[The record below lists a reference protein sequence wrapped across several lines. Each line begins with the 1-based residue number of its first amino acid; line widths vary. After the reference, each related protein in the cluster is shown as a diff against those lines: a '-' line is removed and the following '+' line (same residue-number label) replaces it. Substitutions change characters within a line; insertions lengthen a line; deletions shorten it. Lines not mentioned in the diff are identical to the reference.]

1 MRINRF
7 ESFVVGNPT
16 PELGGPYWIFVK
28 LETACGIVGYGEIYG
43 VPFSPSV
50 VEKMAADVFARRFLN
65 EDPRRVEF
73 LCRRARADNY
83 APRPDASLVATLSA
97 LEIACLD
104 IAGKACGLPIH
115 DFLGGKTRARLRAY
129 TYLYPEA
136 GDKTCVYAD
145 PAQAARR
152 AADCRDLGFTAVKFD
167 PLDKY
172 GAFDPRQ
179 LRLAEISRARLFAR
193 EIRAAVGDDCD
204 LLFGSHGQMTAAAAI
219 RLARELEP
227 FLPLWFEEPTPP
239 ECPAAAAAVAR
250 ATSIP
255 IATGE
260 RLSTAHD
267 FARVLDCDAAAI
279 LQPNLG
285 RVGGIG
291 EAKKIAAL
299 AEMRH
304 AQIAPHLY
312 CGPIAAAANIQ
323 LAAAIPN
330 FLILESIKTMDGFC
344 GEVLKTP
351 LRWEKGDIVVPDA
364 PGLGVELNEKV
375 ARAHPWRGEGLH
387 LNPRLAPD

>member
-239 ECPAAAAAVAR
+239 ECPDAAAAVAR

-267 FARVLDCDAAAI
+267 FARVLDCGAAAI

-344 GEVLKTP
+344 GEILKTP
-351 LRWEKGDIVVPDA
+351 LCWEKGEIVVPDA

>member
-104 IAGKACGLPIH
+104 IAGKACGRPIC
-115 DFLGGKTRARLRAY
+115 DFLGGKTRARLRTY

-136 GDKTCVYAD
+136 GDKSCVYAD

-267 FARVLDCDAAAI
+267 FARVLDCGAAAI

-344 GEVLKTP
+344 GEILKTP

-387 LNPRLAPD
+387 LNPRFAPD

>member
-65 EDPRRVEF
+65 EDPRRIEF

-104 IAGKACGLPIH
+104 IAGKACGRPIH

-136 GDKTCVYAD
+136 GDKADVYAD

-179 LRLAEISRARLFAR
+179 LRLTEISRARLFAR

-239 ECPAAAAAVAR
+239 ECPEAAAAVAR

-344 GEVLKTP
+344 GEMLKTP

>member
-291 EAKKIAAL
+291 EAKKIAVL

-344 GEVLKTP
+344 GEILKTP

>member
-97 LEIACLD
+97 FEIACLD

-136 GDKTCVYAD
+136 GDKACVYAD

-152 AADCRDLGFTAVKFD
+152 AADCRDLGFTAIKFD

-239 ECPAAAAAVAR
+239 ECPDAAAAVAR

-267 FARVLDCDAAAI
+267 FARVLDCGAAAI

-344 GEVLKTP
+344 GEILKTP

>member
-115 DFLGGKTRARLRAY
+115 DFFGGKTRARLRVY

-136 GDKTCVYAD
+136 GDKSCVYAD

-344 GEVLKTP
+344 GEILKTP

>member
-83 APRPDASLVATLSA
+83 APRPDASLAATLSA

-344 GEVLKTP
+344 AEILKTP

>member
-136 GDKTCVYAD
+136 GDKACVYAD

-344 GEVLKTP
+344 GEILKTP

>member
-136 GDKTCVYAD
+136 GDKSCVYAD

-344 GEVLKTP
+344 GEILKTP

>member
-83 APRPDASLVATLSA
+83 APRPDASLAATLSA

-136 GDKTCVYAD
+136 GDKADVYAD

-239 ECPAAAAAVAR
+239 EYPAAAAEVAR

-267 FARVLDCDAAAI
+267 FARVLDCGAATI

-344 GEVLKTP
+344 AEILKTP

-387 LNPRLAPD
+387 LNPRLTPD

>member
-239 ECPAAAAAVAR
+239 ECPAAAVAVAR

-344 GEVLKTP
+344 GEILKTP

>member
-136 GDKTCVYAD
+136 GDKASVYAD

-239 ECPAAAAAVAR
+239 ECPTAAAAVAR

-291 EAKKIAAL
+291 EAKKIASL

-344 GEVLKTP
+344 GEILKTP

>member
-28 LETACGIVGYGEIYG
+28 LETACGIAGYGEIYG

-136 GDKTCVYAD
+136 GDKADVYAD

-312 CGPIAAAANIQ
+312 CGPITAAANIQ

-344 GEVLKTP
+344 GEILKTP

>member
-83 APRPDASLVATLSA
+83 APRPDASLAATLSA

-104 IAGKACGLPIH
+104 IAGKACGCPIH

-136 GDKTCVYAD
+136 GDKSCVYAD

-267 FARVLDCDAAAI
+267 FARVLDCGAAAI

-344 GEVLKTP
+344 GEILKTP

>member
-136 GDKTCVYAD
+136 GDKASVYAD

-179 LRLAEISRARLFAR
+179 LRLAEISRARLFMR

-344 GEVLKTP
+344 GEILKTP

>member
-136 GDKTCVYAD
+136 GDKADVYAD

-167 PLDKY
+167 PIDKY

-267 FARVLDCDAAAI
+267 FARVLDCGAAAI

-344 GEVLKTP
+344 AEILKTP

>member
-28 LETACGIVGYGEIYG
+28 LETSCGIVGYGEIYG

-136 GDKTCVYAD
+136 GDKSCVYAD

-267 FARVLDCDAAAI
+267 FARVLDCGAAAI

-312 CGPIAAAANIQ
+312 CGPIAAAASIQ

-351 LRWEKGDIVVPDA
+351 LRWEEGDIVVPDA

>member
-344 GEVLKTP
+344 GEILKTP

>member
-73 LCRRARADNY
+73 LCRRVRADNY

-97 LEIACLD
+97 LEIACFD
-104 IAGKACGLPIH
+104 IAGKACGLSIH
-115 DFLGGKTRARLRAY
+115 DFLGGKTRARLRSY

-136 GDKTCVYAD
+136 GDKASVYAD

-344 GEVLKTP
+344 GEILKTP

>member
-1 MRINRF
+1 M
-7 ESFVVGNPT
+7 
-16 PELGGPYWIFVK
+16 
-28 LETACGIVGYGEIYG
+28 
-43 VPFSPSV
+43 FSPV
-50 VEKMAADVFARRFLN
+50 VFLN

-136 GDKTCVYAD
+136 GDKADVYAD

-179 LRLAEISRARLFAR
+179 LRLTEISRARLFAR

-239 ECPAAAAAVAR
+239 ECPAAAAEVAR

-267 FARVLDCDAAAI
+267 FARVLDCGAAAI

-291 EAKKIAAL
+291 EAKKNRILGRDASRPNRAAFVL
-299 AEMRH
+299 RPDRGGGEHSTGGGDSEFFDSRIDQDNGRLLRRDIENSVALGERGDRRSGR
-304 AQIAPHLY
+304 AGA
-312 CGPIAAAANIQ
+312 G
-323 LAAAIPN
+323 
-330 FLILESIKTMDGFC
+330 ES
-344 GEVLKTP
+344 
-351 LRWEKGDIVVPDA
+351 
-364 PGLGVELNEKV
+364 N
-375 ARAHPWRGEGLH
+375 
-387 LNPRLAPD
+387 

>member
-83 APRPDASLVATLSA
+83 APRPDASLAATLSA

-136 GDKTCVYAD
+136 GDKASVYAD

-179 LRLAEISRARLFAR
+179 LRLTEISRARLFAR

-344 GEVLKTP
+344 GEILKTP

>member
-193 EIRAAVGDDCD
+193 EIRAAVGNDCD
-204 LLFGSHGQMTAAAAI
+204 LLFGSHGQMTTAAAI
-219 RLARELEP
+219 RLAGELEP

>member
-115 DFLGGKTRARLRAY
+115 DFLGGKTRARLRSY

-136 GDKTCVYAD
+136 GDKADVYAD

-179 LRLAEISRARLFAR
+179 LRLTEISRARLFAR

-250 ATSIP
+250 ATSIS

-344 GEVLKTP
+344 GEILKTP
-351 LRWEKGDIVVPDA
+351 LRWEKGDVVVPDA

>member
-115 DFLGGKTRARLRAY
+115 DFLGGKTRARLRSY

-136 GDKTCVYAD
+136 GDKASVYAD

-267 FARVLDCDAAAI
+267 FARVLDCGAAAI

-344 GEVLKTP
+344 GEILKTP

>member
-28 LETACGIVGYGEIYG
+28 LETACGIAGYGEIYG

-83 APRPDASLVATLSA
+83 APRPDASLAATLSA

-136 GDKTCVYAD
+136 GDKASVYAD

-239 ECPAAAAAVAR
+239 ECPAAAVAVAR

-344 GEVLKTP
+344 GEILKTP

>member
-267 FARVLDCDAAAI
+267 FARVLDCGAAAI

-344 GEVLKTP
+344 GEILKTP

-364 PGLGVELNEKV
+364 PGLGVELDEKV

>member
-83 APRPDASLVATLSA
+83 APRPDASLAATLSA

-179 LRLAEISRARLFAR
+179 LRLTEISRARLFAR

-267 FARVLDCDAAAI
+267 FARVLDCGAAAI

-330 FLILESIKTMDGFC
+330 FLILESIKTMDGFSA
-344 GEVLKTP
+344 EILKTP

>member
-28 LETACGIVGYGEIYG
+28 LETSCGIVGYGEIYG

-136 GDKTCVYAD
+136 GDKADVYAD

-179 LRLAEISRARLFAR
+179 LRLTEISRARLFAR

-344 GEVLKTP
+344 GEILKTP

>member
-136 GDKTCVYAD
+136 GDKASVYAD

-239 ECPAAAAAVAR
+239 ECPTAAAEVAR

-267 FARVLDCDAAAI
+267 FARVLDCGAAAI

-344 GEVLKTP
+344 GEILKTP
-351 LRWEKGDIVVPDA
+351 LRWEKGNIVVPDA

>member
-115 DFLGGKTRARLRAY
+115 DFLGGKTRARLRSY

-291 EAKKIAAL
+291 EAKKITAL

-344 GEVLKTP
+344 GEILKTP

>member
-50 VEKMAADVFARRFLN
+50 VEKMAVDVFARRFLN

-115 DFLGGKTRARLRAY
+115 DFLGGKTRARLRSY

-136 GDKTCVYAD
+136 GDKADVYAD

-344 GEVLKTP
+344 AEILKTP

>member
-16 PELGGPYWIFVK
+16 PELGGPYWIFIK

-115 DFLGGKTRARLRAY
+115 DFFGGKTRARLRAY

-136 GDKTCVYAD
+136 GDKSCVYAD

-267 FARVLDCDAAAI
+267 FARVLDCGAAAI

-344 GEVLKTP
+344 GEILKTP

>member
-1 MRINRF
+1 MF
-7 ESFVVGNPT
+7 TPT
-16 PELGGPYWIFVK
+16 
-28 LETACGIVGYGEIYG
+28 
-43 VPFSPSV
+43 
-50 VEKMAADVFARRFLN
+50 
-65 EDPRRVEF
+65 
-73 LCRRARADNY
+73 
-83 APRPDASLVATLSA
+83 
-97 LEIACLD
+97 
-104 IAGKACGLPIH
+104 
-115 DFLGGKTRARLRAY
+115 
-129 TYLYPEA
+129 
-136 GDKTCVYAD
+136 

-239 ECPAAAAAVAR
+239 EYPAAAAAVAR

-267 FARVLDCDAAAI
+267 FARVLDCGAAAI

-344 GEVLKTP
+344 GEILKTP
-351 LRWEKGDIVVPDA
+351 LHWEKGDIVVPDA

-387 LNPRLAPD
+387 LNPRFAPD

>member
-1 MRINRF
+1 M
-7 ESFVVGNPT
+7 
-16 PELGGPYWIFVK
+16 
-28 LETACGIVGYGEIYG
+28 
-43 VPFSPSV
+43 
-50 VEKMAADVFARRFLN
+50 
-65 EDPRRVEF
+65 
-73 LCRRARADNY
+73 CRRARADNY
-83 APRPDASLVATLSA
+83 APRPDASLAATLSA

-136 GDKTCVYAD
+136 GDKASVYAD

-179 LRLAEISRARLFAR
+179 LRLTEISRARLFAR

-344 GEVLKTP
+344 GEILKTP

>member
-136 GDKTCVYAD
+136 GDKASVYAD

-344 GEVLKTP
+344 GEILKTP

>member
-73 LCRRARADNY
+73 LRRRARADNY

-136 GDKTCVYAD
+136 GDKASVYAD

-152 AADCRDLGFTAVKFD
+152 AADCRDLGFTAIKFD

-179 LRLAEISRARLFAR
+179 LRLTEISRARLFAR

-344 GEVLKTP
+344 GEILKTP

-387 LNPRLAPD
+387 LNPRLTPD

>member
-50 VEKMAADVFARRFLN
+50 VEKMAADVFDRRFLN

-115 DFLGGKTRARLRAY
+115 DLLGGKTRARLRAY

-267 FARVLDCDAAAI
+267 FARVLDCGAAAI

-291 EAKKIAAL
+291 EAKKIASL

-344 GEVLKTP
+344 GEILKTP

>member
-179 LRLAEISRARLFAR
+179 LRLAEISRARLFTR

-239 ECPAAAAAVAR
+239 ECPTAAAAVAR

-267 FARVLDCDAAAI
+267 FARVLDCGAAAI

-344 GEVLKTP
+344 GEILKTP
-351 LRWEKGDIVVPDA
+351 LCWEKGDIVVPDA

>member
-136 GDKTCVYAD
+136 GDKADVYAD

-344 GEVLKTP
+344 GEILKTP

>member
-136 GDKTCVYAD
+136 GDKSDVYAD

-344 GEVLKTP
+344 GEILKTP